1 LEFQKYL
8 KKEHKMI
15 NWLKKLL
22 KPKEKIK
29 EEEDEFTYFKP
40 EEIEYTINSELLIN
54 DVEYINKLGD
64 KYPTILLMDDFKAMI
79 TLLSNELK
87 RIESIDVFKEF
98 NIISATGEFAAF
110 SVDKFI
116 KDGGCVEIAFLDI
129 TLGGVINNIELDG
142 IDISIKIKE
151 CNPDSNIKFITGHT
165 LNRRNPE
172 IFKFAQKFE
181 NFFNK
186 EMDEKKEVK
195 LNGEKINIYEHVI
208 GKNDSRLILMEQAI
222 KEYLGRQ

>member
-1 LEFQKYL
+1 ML
-8 KKEHKMI
+8 K
-15 NWLKKLL
+15 WVTKLL
-22 KPKEKIK
+22 KNKNEKNKENGP
-29 EEEDEFTYFKP
+29 EFNYFKP

-54 DVEYINKLGD
+54 DVEYVNKIGD
-64 KYPTILLMDDFKAMI
+64 KYPTILIMDDFKAMI
-79 TLLSNELK
+79 NLLSNELK
-87 RIESIDVFKEF
+87 RIESLDVFKNY

-110 SVDKFI
+110 SVNKFLTS
-116 KDGGCVEIAFLDI
+116 GGCVDIAFLDI

-181 NFFNK
+181 KFFNR
-186 EMDEKKEVK
+186 EMDEQKEIEI
-195 LNGEKINIYEHVI
+195 NGELVKIYEHVI
-208 GKNDSRLILMEQAI
+208 GKNDARLILMEQAI
-222 KEYLGRQ
+222 KEYNKG